1 MTPRIGSS
9 LADHLARL
17 LEDSDPVRRPPAM
30 EAERDANR
38 QPDRRDRF
46 PAEVPCVEDHDV
58 AEVTRRVID
67 IRHDPAFV
75 LDGRGRQ

>member
-38 QPDRRDRF
+38 
-46 PAEVPCVEDHDV
+46 
-58 AEVTRRVID
+58 
-67 IRHDPAFV
+67 
-75 LDGRGRQ
+75 